1 MGEIDDLLASLK
13 AEYEGKTSPPSAKRE
28 IDRPP
33 AEMKTDSRT
42 ASGPSVPPPKS
53 DPILQELQREYR
65 ERERRESIEREKEKV
80 LREQRKKAALEER
93 ARKWLETLDPKSEEG
108 RWFEE
113 FSYSHESRL
122 EAAIIYLDALRD
134 VNG

>member
-13 AEYEGKTSPPSAKRE
+13 AEYEGKTSPTPAKVDRE
-28 IDRPP
+28 IDRPR
-33 AEMKTDSRT
+33 AEVKTD
-42 ASGPSVPPPKS
+42 PPPVPPSTS

-65 ERERRESIEREKEKV
+65 EREMREAIEREKERV
-80 LREQRKKAALEER
+80 LREQRKRAALQER
-93 ARKWLETLDPKSEEG
+93 AKKWLETLDPKSEEG

-122 EAAIIYLDALRD
+122 EAATIYLDALREVD
-134 VNG
+134 G